1 MTTHPTPETLR
12 ALLASSP
19 PQAAVPELVEA
30 ARDPRAA
37 RARPGWA
44 LVERSIADLR
54 RDVEAIPRLTY
65 TLYRDVQRLDRR
77 SLYEVP
83 YFQKRAKMGVA
94 AFGVLMG
101 EDRYLPTLQDYL
113 WSTCEESTWVLP
125 QVEHLG
131 IELRSVAT
139 AMDLAEIVT
148 ALGDRIEPAV
158 VARVRREVE
167 ARVLGPFLADPDRYF
182 WHHGTNNWNGVC
194 NGAIGCAFLLLE
206 EDPDRLAGAVARVLD
221 GLDTFLETAFAADG
235 ASEEGVAYWHYG
247 LGNVI
252 ALAEMLR
259 RRTGGALHLLASER
273 MRRIA
278 AYPARVML
286 SPGRYLSY
294 SDSHEES
301 AFHPG
306 LVQRLVEATGARE
319 LLTVLAEPAALRV
332 GHASFGALWRA
343 LLWWD
348 GARPEAAEIEDAV
361 LPSAEVVRLTARTAG
376 GAPVVL
382 AAKAGPNAVSHNH
395 NDAGTFVLHVD
406 GETLLCDPGSGKYSV
421 RYFSEHRYENPFA
434 NSYGHS
440 VPRIGGALQSEGDA
454 YRGVLLGHGAEDGA
468 KRVEM
473 DLQGAYAVPGL
484 GRLRRILRLAPRGEV
499 ALEDTFAVTG
509 GALEVEEALVT
520 FCAARLDGRTA
531 RIEGER
537 HALEIAI
544 EAPAAA
550 TWSLEVLEE
559 ASRAN
564 DKERP
569 LRRLTFSFEAGPG
582 EAVARVR
589 GRIVPLCTTNRG

>member
-1 MTTHPTPETLR
+1 MPIVTTPETLR
-12 ALLASSP
+12 ALFASTP
-19 PQAAVPELVEA
+19 PQAAVPELAEA

-37 RARPGWA
+37 CARPSLA
-44 LVERSIADLR
+44 LVERAIGDLQ
-54 RDVEAIPRLTY
+54 RDVDAIPRLTY
-65 TLYRDVQRLDRR
+65 TRYRDVQRLDQRN
-77 SLYEVP
+77 LYEVP
-83 YFQKRAKMGVA
+83 YFEKRAKMGVA
-94 AFGVLMG
+94 AFGVLLG
-101 EDRYLPTLQDYL
+101 EDRYLPTLHDYL

-158 VARVRREVE
+158 VARVRHEVE
-167 ARVLGPFLADPDRYF
+167 ARVLEPFLEAPDRYF

-206 EDPDRLAGAVARVLD
+206 DDPDQLAIAVAHVLD
-221 GLDTFLETAFAADG
+221 GLDTFLETAFAEDG
-235 ASEEGVAYWHYG
+235 ASEEGVDYWNYG
-247 LGNVI
+247 LSNVI
-252 ALAEMLR
+252 ALSEMLR
-259 RRTGGALHLLASER
+259 RRTGGAVNLLASER

-286 SPGRYLSY
+286 SPGRYFSY
-294 SDSHEES
+294 SDSREEA

-306 LVQRLVEATGARE
+306 LVQRLVEESGARE
-319 LLTVLAEPAALRV
+319 LLPVLAEPAALRV

-348 GARPEAAEIEDAV
+348 GARPGAEAIGDAA
-361 LPSAEVVRLTARTAG
+361 LPSAEVVRMTGTTAG

-382 AAKAGPNAVSHNH
+382 AAKAGHNAVSHNH
-395 NDAGTFVLHVD
+395 NDAGTFILHVD

-440 VPRIGGALQSEGDA
+440 VPRIGGALQSEGSD
-454 YRGVLLGHGAEDGA
+454 YRGVLRGHGAEEGA
-468 KRVEM
+468 KWLEM
-473 DLQGAYAVPGL
+473 DLQDAYAAPGL
-484 GRLRRILRLAPRGEV
+484 ERLRRVVRLAPQGEM
-499 ALEDTFAVTG
+499 ALEDTYDVPG

-520 FCAARLDGRTA
+520 YGEATVEGRTA
-531 RIEGER
+531 RIQGQR
-537 HALEIAI
+537 HALELEI
-544 EAPAAA
+544 EAPAAM